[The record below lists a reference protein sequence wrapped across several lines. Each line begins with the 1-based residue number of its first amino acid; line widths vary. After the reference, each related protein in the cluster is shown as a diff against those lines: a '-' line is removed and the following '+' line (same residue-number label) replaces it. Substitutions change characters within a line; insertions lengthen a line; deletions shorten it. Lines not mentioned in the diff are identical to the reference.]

1 MIVGI
6 IGTGTIGTILI
17 DAFIGS
23 DALQADQLI
32 IQNRN
37 SLKAR
42 AIAHRHHRIKV
53 AENIIEVVLKADLVI
68 VCVKPKELLH
78 VLQEI
83 SSIIKPKQCVVTV
96 TSPLSE
102 SQLDALVK
110 CSTARIIPSIT
121 NRALSGPTLFTF
133 GDKCTSDW
141 RKKLLYLFSK
151 ISIPMEIDKSHT
163 RIAAD
168 ITSCGPAFLSFLLQK
183 FIQAAVEV
191 GGMSEIQTMQLT
203 EEMIIGFAQLMKQNH
218 YNLVTLQEK
227 VCVKGGITGE
237 GIRVLENH
245 VGDMFEEMF
254 HATDAKFKE
263 DVQYLQMQTGID
275 Y

>member
-23 DALQADQLI
+23 DVLQADQLI

-53 AENIIEVVLKADLVI
+53 AENKIEVVLKADLII
-68 VCVKPKELLH
+68 VCVKPKELLP
-78 VLQEI
+78 VLEEI

-110 CSTARIIPSIT
+110 CSTARIIP
-121 NRALSGPTLFTF
+121 
-133 GDKCTSDW
+133 
-141 RKKLLYLFSK
+141 
-151 ISIPMEIDKSHT
+151 
-163 RIAAD
+163 
-168 ITSCGPAFLSFLLQK
+168 
-183 FIQAAVEV
+183 
-191 GGMSEIQTMQLT
+191 
-203 EEMIIGFAQLMKQNH
+203 
-218 YNLVTLQEK
+218 
-227 VCVKGGITGE
+227 
-237 GIRVLENH
+237 
-245 VGDMFEEMF
+245 
-254 HATDAKFKE
+254 
-263 DVQYLQMQTGID
+263 
-275 Y
+275 